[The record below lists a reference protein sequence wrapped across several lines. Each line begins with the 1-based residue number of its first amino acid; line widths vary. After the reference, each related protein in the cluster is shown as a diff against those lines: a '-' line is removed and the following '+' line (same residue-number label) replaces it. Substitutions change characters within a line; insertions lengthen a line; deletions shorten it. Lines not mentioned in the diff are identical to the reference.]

1 MADSEERV
9 GLSRGGRWAML
20 AAGVVV
26 LLVAFVALRGGGGDD
41 GGSGAGTSSN
51 PARTTSTQQPSSSA
65 SPSGEDRNRGS
76 AEDSSASPPNPSVP
90 VLRIRGGSPGGGVTK
105 LSFTKGDRIRFAVR
119 SDTALPIHFH
129 GYDIEK
135 EAAPGKPARFD
146 VGAQIEGRFEVEI
159 ESSGT
164 QIAEVEVNP

>member
-1 MADSEERV
+1 MADSDERV
-9 GLSRGGRWAML
+9 GLSKGARWAML

-26 LLVAFVALRGGGGDD
+26 LLVAFVALHGGGGDD
-41 GGSGAGTSSN
+41 RGGGAGASST
-51 PARTTSTQQPSSSA
+51 PPRTTSTQQPSSSA
-65 SPSGEDRNRGS
+65 SPSGEDRNQGS
-76 AEDSSASPPNPSVP
+76 TEDSSASLPIASVP
-90 VLRIRGGSPGGGVTK
+90 VLRVQGGSPVGGVKK

-119 SDTALPIHFH
+119 SDSALPIHFH

-159 ESSGT
+159 ESSGR
-164 QIAEVEVNP
+164 QIADVEVNP